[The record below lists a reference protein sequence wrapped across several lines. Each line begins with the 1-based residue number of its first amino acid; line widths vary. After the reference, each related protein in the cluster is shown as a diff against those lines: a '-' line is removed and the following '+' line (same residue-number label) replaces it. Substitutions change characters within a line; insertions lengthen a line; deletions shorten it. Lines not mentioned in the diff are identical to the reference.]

1 MLAARRQEESENE
14 MKALQLL
21 TLIALVCAG
30 SSASSQAPSL
40 PQPGSV
46 FLEELTW
53 MEVRDAIAGGKTTVI
68 IPTGGTEQNGP
79 HIVLGKHNY
88 LVKYKA
94 GEIAG
99 RLGNALVAP
108 VVAYVPEGDVNPPT
122 GHMRYA
128 GTITTPQDVF
138 VKVLEYA
145 ARSFKQH
152 GFLDVVLIG
161 DSGGNQE
168 GQRLVAAAL
177 NKEWGSTPVRVH
189 HITAYYPGR
198 GDDWVVSQGV
208 SAEDVGT
215 HAGTHDTAS
224 LMYINPS
231 MLRFDRMVVGKAGDG
246 QGHVGNPARATAL
259 FGRRILEMQ
268 IEDATTQIRELRAGS
283 RRRADLR

>member
-1 MLAARRQEESENE
+1 MPNPKRRDVLALLIGL
-14 MKALQLL
+14 ALS
-21 TLIALVCAG
+21 CAV
-30 SSASSQAPSL
+30 SPAFAQMPSV

-53 MEVRDAIAGGKTTVI
+53 TEVRDAVAGGKTTVI

-79 HIVLGKHNY
+79 HIVLGKHNF

-94 GEIAG
+94 GEIAA

-108 VVAYVPEGDVNPPT
+108 VVAYVPEGDVSPPT

-138 VKVLEYA
+138 VKVLEFA
-145 ARSFKQH
+145 VRSFRQH
-152 GFLDVVLIG
+152 GFLDIVFVG

-168 GQRLVAAAL
+168 GQRLAAAAL
-177 NKEWGSTPVRVH
+177 NKEWASTPVRVH

-208 SAEDVGT
+208 SAEEVGS

-231 MLRFDRMVVGKAGDG
+231 MLRFDKMVIGKAGDG
-246 QGHVGNPARATAL
+246 QGHVGNPAKATAL

-268 IEDATTQIRELRAGS
+268 IEDATTQIRELRVSS
-283 RRRADLR
+283 RRGANLR

>member
-1 MLAARRQEESENE
+1 MKPVHLFILAAFVS
-14 MKALQLL
+14 L
-21 TLIALVCAG
+21 
-30 SSASSQAPSL
+30 ASPAFTQAPSL
-40 PQPGSV
+40 PQTGSV
-46 FLEELTW
+46 FLEDLTW
-53 MEVRDAIAGGKTTVI
+53 MEARDAIAAGKTTII

-94 GEIAG
+94 GEIAKQ
-99 RLGNALVAP
+99 LGNALVAP
-108 VVAYVPEGDVNPPT
+108 VMAYVPEGDVNPPT

-145 ARSFKQH
+145 ARSLKQH
-152 GFLDVVLIG
+152 GFVDIALVG

-168 GQRLVAAAL
+168 GQKLVAEAL
-177 NKEWGSTPVRVH
+177 NKEWAATPARVH

-208 SAEDVGT
+208 SAADVGS
-215 HAGTHDTAS
+215 HAGTHDTSS

-231 MLRFDRMVVGKAGDG
+231 MLRFDKLVVGKSGDG
-246 QGHVGNPARATAL
+246 QGHTGNPARATGV
-259 FGRRILEMQ
+259 FGKRILEMQ
-268 IEDATTQIRELRAGS
+268 IEDGTAQIRELRVSS
-283 RRRADLR
+283 RRTGPPR

>member
-1 MLAARRQEESENE
+1 MHSVHVLTSS
-14 MKALQLL
+14 
-21 TLIALVCAG
+21 TLIALALVVTPAFT
-30 SSASSQAPSL
+30 QAPSV
-40 PQPGSV
+40 PQPDSV

-53 MEVRDAIAGGKTTVI
+53 MEVRDALAAGKTTVI

-94 GEIAG
+94 GEIAKQ
-99 RLGNALVAP
+99 LGNALVAP
-108 VVAYVPEGDVNPPT
+108 VVAYVPEGEINPPT

-152 GFLDVVLIG
+152 GFVDIALVG

-177 NKEWGSTPVRVH
+177 NKEWAATPARVH
-189 HITAYYPGR
+189 HVTAYYPGR

-208 SAEDVGT
+208 SAADVGT

-231 MLRFDRMVVGKAGDG
+231 MLRVDKLVVGKSGDG
-246 QGHVGNPARATAL
+246 QGHVGNPAKATAL

-268 IEDATTQIRELRAGS
+268 IEDGTKQIRELRVSS
-283 RRRADLR
+283 RSRADVR